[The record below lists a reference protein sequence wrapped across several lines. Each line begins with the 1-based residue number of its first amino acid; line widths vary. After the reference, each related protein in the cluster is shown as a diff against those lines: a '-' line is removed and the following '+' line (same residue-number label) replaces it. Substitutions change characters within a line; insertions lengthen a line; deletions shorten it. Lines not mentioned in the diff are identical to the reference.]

1 VYNLNIMTWILG
13 LFASPPFFIMPTYW
27 LGWLGLVCMS
37 VGLVWIGWSWYEG
50 PGEMLR
56 RRWWLF
62 LLLAV
67 LTPLTALTLALLP
80 TWTVRPLPG
89 VPLDAQ
95 SPALVLLSALPWL
108 LAAGLLGPVPAGLL
122 GLFSGLLSGL
132 FNTHSPFTVLETAAL
147 ALAFGAAVRQRYR
160 TLFYRILRHPLGAA
174 IVLSVVFIPVYMLS
188 AFLGVNGGI
197 AVRLDY
203 ALTQTWPLILARGV
217 ELCLGAIFAEIL
229 FVTRGRWWGR
239 KGELIPSPAEVSLQT
254 RFFYGTVPL
263 VFVLFFVLTVGDWL
277 VAGNAARRMVTERL
291 ASSARIAT
299 DSLPYF
305 IETGQSLVMTMAAP
319 ELVDAPPEQRS
330 DLLAQRVRS
339 VPFFRQ
345 LIVFDLNGN
354 VLGGYP
360 ENNPERLSLADEETA
375 AVALASRGV
384 AVQTYAVNAELGG
397 TSAQIVFIALIPN
410 AEGQPAGVLLG
421 RTDLVSTPFTQPALR
436 ALDEIK
442 DLRGGGKILDENQQ
456 VLFPLENQT
465 IEKYG
470 GDLPAKEGLVE
481 DTSSTGT
488 RQYTYYQPA
497 VGRPWSVVVSVP
509 AEVAQELALEIAVP
523 LLVTLLV
530 VSILAF
536 VLLRFGL
543 RAVTSTVRLLSAQA
557 ARISVGDLDRPVQV
571 RGADEVA
578 RLAEAFEQMRT
589 SLKARLDELN
599 RLLVVSQGVAANLE
613 IHGAVRPIL
622 AASLVENSSMSR
634 VVLIHEVTLDLRQD
648 MPVSIGAGPS
658 ADLFAYLDGQIFE
671 LMRQQDLLTIPNVGR
686 MRRLN
691 IPNGRPYP
699 GALLAIAIKHESRY
713 FGAFWIAYD
722 QPHNFSEEEIRFLST
737 LCGEIAL
744 AAASARLYATAEVG
758 RQRLEGVLA
767 STPEPVLV
775 IDEQNRL
782 LLLNPAALQAP
793 GLVVNASE
801 GKPIQDAIALPELV
815 AQIIGPMDG
824 RISSREITLPNGR
837 IYYSSVAPVAV
848 EGRPVGRICL
858 LRDITH
864 FKELDQLKSD
874 FVATVSHDLRSPLT
888 LVRGYATML
897 QMVGELNEQQKGYTK
912 KILGGIENMS
922 RLVSNLLDLGRI
934 EAGIGLQIERVV
946 VAQVMD
952 EVVNSLQL
960 QATQK
965 EIALSV
971 EVPGETAG
979 LVIEADRALL
989 QQALYNLVEN
999 AIKYTSVNG
1008 QVRLRL
1014 EPRPATVLYQVIDNG
1029 IGIAPIDLPR
1039 LFEKFYRS
1047 GRREAYQQR
1056 GSGLGL
1062 AIVKSIAERHTGRVW
1077 VDSTLGKGS
1086 VFSLELPI
1094 RQAETVLGK
1103 V

>member
-1 VYNLNIMTWILG
+1 MQWIPS
-13 LFASPPFFIMPTYW
+13 LFNSNPFLIMPTHW
-27 LGWLGLVCMS
+27 VGWLGLVFMFI
-37 VGLVWIGWSWYEG
+37 GLVWVGWSWWES
-50 PGEMLR
+50 PGDVFR
-56 RRWWLF
+56 KRWWLIV
-62 LLLAV
+62 LLLVIIPITATTIAV
-67 LTPLTALTLALLP
+67 VPA
-80 TWTVRPLPG
+80 WTVRPLPG
-89 VPLDAQ
+89 VPIDQ
-95 SPALVLLSALPWL
+95 DGPAVVIFSALPWL
-108 LAAGLLGPVPAGLL
+108 LAAGLLGPIPAVIL
-122 GLFSGLLSGL
+122 GLISGLFTGL
-132 FNTHSPFTVLETAAL
+132 FNTHNPFTIIETAAL

-160 TLFYRILRHPLGAA
+160 TPPYRFLRHPFIAA
-174 IVLSVVFIPVYMLS
+174 LFLVVVFAPVYLLS
-188 AFLGVNGGI
+188 SILGVNGSL

-203 ALTQTWPLILARGV
+203 ALTQTWPILLARGGELILAA
-217 ELCLGAIFAEIL
+217 LIAEGIYL
-229 FVTRGRWWGR
+229 TRRRWWGR

-263 VFVLFFVLTVGDWL
+263 VIVLFLVLTLGDWL
-277 VAGNAARRMVTERL
+277 AAGNAARRMVTERL
-291 ASSARIAT
+291 ASAAGVAA

-305 IETGQSLVMTMAAP
+305 IETGQSLILSMAAP
-319 ELVDAPPEQRS
+319 ELINAQPEQLS
-330 DLLAQRVRS
+330 KLLSQRLRS

-345 LIVFDLNGN
+345 LILFGPDGKIQ
-354 VLGGYP
+354 GGFP
-360 ENNPERLSLADEETA
+360 ENSEERLGITEEELA
-375 AVALASRGV
+375 AVELAARGV
-384 AVQTYAVNAELGG
+384 TVQTYAVKPQVGDE
-397 TSAQIVFIALIPN
+397 SAMIIFTAVIPDSQ
-410 AEGQPAGVLLG
+410 GQPMGVLLG
-421 RTDLVSTPFTQPALR
+421 RTDFTSTPFTQPALR
-436 ALDEIK
+436 ALAAIA
-442 DLRGGGKILDENQQ
+442 DLKGVGKILDENRNIIY
-456 VLFPLENQT
+456 PLENQAMVPY
-465 IEKYG
+465 EGK
-470 GDLPAKEGLVE
+470 LPDTAGLIDEV
-481 DTSSTGT
+481 SPTGT

-497 VGRPWSVVVSVP
+497 VGRPWGVVLSVP
-509 AEVAQELALEIAVP
+509 AEVAQQLALEIAIP
-523 LLVTLLV
+523 LLATLLL
-530 VSILAF
+530 VSLLAF
-536 VLLRFGL
+536 VLLRLGL
-543 RAVTSTVRLLSAQA
+543 RAVTSSVRLLSAQA
-557 ARISVGDLDRPVQV
+557 ARISVGDLDRPVQIH
-571 RGADEVA
+571 GADEVA
-578 RLAEAFEQMRT
+578 RLGDAFEQMRT

-622 AASLVENSSMSR
+622 AASLIENSSMSR

-648 MPVSIGAGPS
+648 MPVSIGSGPS
-658 ADLFAYLDGQIFE
+658 ADLFAYLDSQIFE
-671 LMRQQDLLTIPNVGR
+671 MMRQQDLLTIPNVGR

-691 IPNGRPYP
+691 IPAGRPYP

-758 RQRLEGVLA
+758 RQRLEGVLD

-775 IDEQNRL
+775 IDENNCL

-801 GKPIQDAIALPELV
+801 GKPIQEAIALPELIS
-815 AQIIGPMDG
+815 QITGPLEG

-897 QMVGELNEQQKGYTK
+897 QMVGELNDQQKGYTK
-912 KILGGIENMS
+912 KILGGVENMS
-922 RLVSNLLDLGRI
+922 RLVNNLLDLGRI
-934 EAGIGLQIERVV
+934 EAGIGLQIERVP

-965 EIALSV
+965 EINLMV
-971 EVPGETAG
+971 EVPTGEATI
-979 LVIEADRALL
+979 VIEADRALI
-989 QQALYNLVEN
+989 QQALNNLVEN
-999 AIKYTSVNG
+999 AIKYTSAKG
-1008 QVRLRL
+1008 HVRLRL
-1014 EPRPATVLYQVIDNG
+1014 EAHSATVLVQVIDNG

-1047 GRREAYQQR
+1047 GRRESYQQR

-1062 AIVKSIAERHTGRVW
+1062 AIVKSIAERHDGHVW

-1086 VFSLELPI
+1086 VFSLELPL
-1094 RQAETVLGK
+1094 RQADPGGSK
-1103 V
+1103 